1 METRNRGEILQE
13 AIDALKDKSYFEMA
27 LINIV
32 SPNNPNIFLNKLI
45 REINGRKTDGFT
57 KLQFEKIVSA
67 MNKYGRLVIECADEI
82 ECAHIKG
89 EVLSKE
95 EQAEI
100 NELERQSKPLRL
112 KLQKLTVE
120 SLRKN
125 PNCNV
130 AAKKDWKQ
138 LHEQLDPIEYK
149 ISIKD
154 KLVALRDVYA
164 RTVNIVDWD
173 YIIKDVL
180 HKRSDWFN
188 RRKYGEKNFTSEE
201 CNKIVEGLRGIGFTY
216 NRFAEELKT
225 FLVKA
230 N

>member
-13 AIDALKDKSYFEMA
+13 AIDTLKGKSYFEPA

-32 SPNNPNIFLNKLI
+32 SPNKPDIFLDKLSH
-45 REINGRKTDGFT
+45 EISGRKTGGFT
-57 KLQFEKIVSA
+57 KLQFEKIVSV
-67 MNKYGRLVIECADEI
+67 MNKYGRLLLECAEEI

-89 EVLSKE
+89 AVLSPE

-100 NELERQSKPLRL
+100 YELERQSKPLRL

-120 SLRKN
+120 SLKKN

-130 AAKKDWKQ
+130 ATKKDWKQ

-164 RTVNIVDWD
+164 RTVNTVDWD
-173 YIIKDVL
+173 YIIREIL

-188 RRKYGEKNFTSEE
+188 RRKYGEKNFKSEE
-201 CNKIVEGLRGIGFTY
+201 YNKIVEELRNIGFTY
-216 NRFAEELKT
+216 NRFAEDLKA
-225 FLVKA
+225 FV
-230 N
+230 

>member
-13 AIDALKDKSYFEMA
+13 AIDTLKGKSYFEPA

-32 SPNNPNIFLNKLI
+32 SPNKPDIFLDKLSH
-45 REINGRKTDGFT
+45 EISGRKTGGFT
-57 KLQFEKIVSA
+57 KLQFEKIVSS
-67 MNKYGRLVIECADEI
+67 MNKYGRLVLECAEEI

-89 EVLSKE
+89 AVLSPE

-120 SLRKN
+120 SLKKN

-154 KLVALRDVYA
+154 KLVAMRDVYA
-164 RTVNIVDWD
+164 RTVNTVDWD

-188 RRKYGEKNFTSEE
+188 RRKYGEKNFTSDEY
-201 CNKIVEGLRGIGFTY
+201 NKIVEGLRGIGFTY
-216 NRFAEELKT
+216 NRFAEELKA
-225 FLVKA
+225 FV
-230 N
+230 